1 MKLFHATSESRFIL
15 YPLES
20 RKCDTGCLP
29 IPPRA
34 SPTSFGNHE
43 EQHNQPIL
51 NKEKVRP
58 DSDWSESEGN
68 ILESGKWKLK
78 DD

>member
-1 MKLFHATSESRFIL
+1 MKLFHGTSQSRFIL

-29 IPPRA
+29 ITPRA

-43 EQHNQPIL
+43 EQHNQPII
-51 NKEKVRP
+51 NKEEMRP
-58 DSDWSESEGN
+58 DSDWSESERKKF
-68 ILESGKWKLK
+68 ESGK
-78 DD
+78 